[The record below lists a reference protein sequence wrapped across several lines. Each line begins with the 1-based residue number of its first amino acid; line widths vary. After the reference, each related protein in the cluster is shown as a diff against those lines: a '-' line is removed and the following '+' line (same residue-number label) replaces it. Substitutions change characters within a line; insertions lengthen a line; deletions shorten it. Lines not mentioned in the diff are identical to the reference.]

1 MSKNNNNLWVEK
13 YRPTTIDDYVFH
25 DETLKA
31 AVHQMIAD
39 KRIPQLLFSGVQGS
53 GKTTLAQILIESMG
67 LDVTDVLTIN
77 ASDERGIDVFRED
90 IKNFCSAASMG
101 EFKIVHLEEADAL
114 TPQAQRALKS
124 FMEEVSEYVR
134 FILTCN
140 QVNKIIP
147 PIRSRCQ
154 EYFFKA
160 SDPNDVA
167 EYLVTILA
175 SEKVKFDLDTVDQ
188 YIDLAHPDVRKIVN
202 LMQQNTIGGA
212 LQPPKSGATI
222 GDYQFKLIE
231 YVEASDWVAARK
243 LVCTTVPSED
253 MEQIF
258 RFMYENIH
266 KSPKYAPKDKWEE
279 AIITIADH
287 LYKHTLV
294 ADPEINIAAMFIKLS
309 Q

>member
-1 MSKNNNNLWVEK
+1 MNKKNNLWCER

-31 AVHQMIAD
+31 AIHQMIAD
-39 KRIPQLLFSGVQGS
+39 KQIPQLLFAGVQGS
-53 GKTTLAQILIESMG
+53 GKTTLAKILIAEMG
-67 LDVTDVLTIN
+67 LDATDVLTIN
-77 ASDERGIDVFRED
+77 ASDERGIDTFRED

-101 EFKIVHLEEADAL
+101 EFKIVHLEEADAI

-124 FMEEVSEYVR
+124 YMEEVSEYVR

-140 QVNKIIP
+140 HVNKIIA

-167 EYLVTILA
+167 EYLVTVLA
-175 SEKVKFDLDTVDQ
+175 AEKVKFDLDTVDQ
-188 YIDLAHPDVRKIVN
+188 YIQLAHPDVRKIVN
-202 LMQQNTIGGA
+202 LMQQNTIGGV
-212 LQPPKSGATI
+212 LQPPRLSAVV
-222 GDYQFKLIE
+222 GDYQFKMIE
-231 YVEASDWVAARK
+231 LLEANDWVGARK
-243 LVCTTVPSED
+243 LVCTTVPAED
-253 MEQIF
+253 LEQVF
-258 RFMYENIH
+258 RFVYENVH
-266 KSPKYAPKDKWEE
+266 KSPKFTQKDKWEE
-279 AIITIADH
+279 AIITIAEH